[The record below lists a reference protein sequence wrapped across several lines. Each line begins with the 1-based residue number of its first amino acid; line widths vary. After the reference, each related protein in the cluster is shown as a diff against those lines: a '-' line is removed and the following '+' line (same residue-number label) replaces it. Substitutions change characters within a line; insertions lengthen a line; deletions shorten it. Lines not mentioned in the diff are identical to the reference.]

1 MNLQLANINPTLT
14 MSTREIA
21 LLIGKQHPNVKISAE
36 RLSNSGVI
44 GTLAMQEFNHNGN
57 IYTEYLLC
65 KRDSLILVAQNC
77 PEFTA
82 RIVDRW
88 QELETQMQEIRT
100 YGMVIPKSYGE
111 ALVALGN
118 SQIENEIKSKQLE
131 AAKPK
136 VDYVDNYVDRNHLK
150 SVTDVAKELGVSGK
164 ALGKWL
170 REEGH
175 AWSKH
180 SSLRWTQPFMDKG
193 YGEMKQY
200 TSAGGFDGTQ
210 ALVTASG
217 DLFIKQNFSK

>member
-1 MNLQLANINPTLT
+1 MNFQLTNASTNLT

-21 LLIGKQHPNVKISAE
+21 KLIGKQHSNIKISAE
-36 RLSNSGVI
+36 RLSTSGVI
-44 GTLAMQEFNHNGN
+44 GTLATQEFSHNGN

-82 RIVDRW
+82 RVVDRW
-88 QELETQMQEIRT
+88 QELEAQSKPTFMLPQTFAQ
-100 YGMVIPKSYGE
+100 
-111 ALVALGN
+111 ALALAA
-118 SQIENEIKSKQLE
+118 QQALELEQKEQQLE
-131 AAKPK
+131 LAKPK
-136 VDYVDNYVDRNHLK
+136 VEYVDKYVDRGNLK
-150 SVTDVAKELGVSGK
+150 AVTEVAKEIGVSGK
-164 ALGKWL
+164 TLGKWL

-180 SSLRWTQPFMDKG
+180 PSIRWTQPFIDKG

-200 TSAGGFDGTQ
+200 TTPGGFDGTQ
-210 ALVTASG
+210 ALVTPSG